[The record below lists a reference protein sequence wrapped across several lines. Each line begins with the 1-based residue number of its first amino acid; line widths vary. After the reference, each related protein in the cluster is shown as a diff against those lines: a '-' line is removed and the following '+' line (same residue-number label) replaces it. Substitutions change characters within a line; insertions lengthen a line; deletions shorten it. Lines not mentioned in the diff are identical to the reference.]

1 MKFIV
6 FVEGFTEQKV
16 VGPFL
21 KRWLD
26 PRVTRRPGIKPVRFD
41 GWREMEKDM
50 AKKAKMYLQAPS
62 HKDVLGVVALL
73 DLYGPTFY
81 PGHLRTSE
89 ERLGWAR
96 KHFEEEV
103 GDPRFRMFF
112 AVHELE
118 AWLLSDPS
126 IFPRGVG
133 SELSSMAQMPE
144 TIDFDEPPG
153 KLLARLYRDKTKRT
167 YKKVVHGGSLFA
179 RLDPNVAYEKCPEL
193 RRMLD
198 KMLQMAH
205 SAGL

>member
-26 PRVTRRPGIKPVRFD
+26 PRVTRRPGIKSVRFD

-50 AKKAKMYLQAPS
+50 AKKAKMYLNAPS
-62 HKDVLGVVALL
+62 HEDILGVVALL

-96 KHFEEEV
+96 QHFEEEV

-126 IFPRGVG
+126 IFPRDVSGV
-133 SELSSMAQMPE
+133 LSSMAGMPE
-144 TIDFDEPPG
+144 TIDFDEPPA
-153 KLLARLYRDKTKRT
+153 KLLSRLYRDKTKRA
-167 YKKVVHGGSLFA
+167 YKKVVHGRSLFA
-179 RLDPNVAYEKCPEL
+179 RLDPNVAYGKCPEL
-193 RRMLD
+193 RRMLGE
-198 KMLQMAH
+198 MLQMAH
-205 SAGL
+205 KAGL